1 MYCRNCGKQIEDDS
15 VFCKYCG
22 KTIVSET
29 PLSKNKGI
37 STRFLELSKGKQIA
51 LIVYGIWFLIWLCIL
66 IANANS
72 YNFTELYV
80 MLFFLCTIVI
90 PFAIAGGWHIYK
102 IIGVKK
108 ESNAIPNIDNPH
120 LAPPYPQLPKE
131 TDKAPKE
138 KQPSSA
144 IEPEVRPQRVATE
157 VLLNF
162 ARNNG
167 KMQVINKKISDGNY
181 DRYCQF
187 TSEDGKTIRVEFADR
202 IGFLSSKEISEKKYQ
217 LSVDKLSDGTYCLDL
232 IEDKQIEDSL
242 PF

>member
-1 MYCRNCGKQIEDDS
+1 MYCKNCGKQIETES

-22 KTIVSET
+22 QNITKI
-29 PLSKNKGI
+29 PLSRNKGVLI
-37 STRFLELSKGKQIA
+37 RLSRLSKWTQVA
-51 LIVYGIWFLIWLCIL
+51 LIVYGIYFLIWLCIL
-66 IANANS
+66 IDNWNNS
-72 YNFTELYV
+72 HYFRSNYFLP
-80 MLFFLCTIVI
+80 FFLCTIVI
-90 PFAIAGGWHIYK
+90 PFAIAGTCHIYK
-102 IIGVKK
+102 ITRIKPGNNSIQDPDVFR
-108 ESNAIPNIDNPH
+108 
-120 LAPPYPQLPKE
+120 PQTSAKLE
-131 TDKAPKE
+131 QTPKE
-138 KQPSSA
+138 KQPFPALNPDVHLQRISS
-144 IEPEVRPQRVATE
+144 EP
-157 VLLNF
+157 LLLF